1 MRVLGVIT
9 ARGGSKRIPQKN
21 IKLLSGLPLISYVIN
36 AAKSSCVDRLIV
48 STDDPDISSIAIK
61 YGAEVPFKRPADIS
75 EDVPS
80 EDVVMH
86 ALNWAENDENDQY
99 DIVVTM
105 QPTTPFVSTHDINA
119 CVEMIKDKKFASCF
133 SSVQISEPPE
143 WMFRVGENG
152 GVTTFMAGE
161 LKGDRG
167 VVQLLEKLVIPNG
180 GVYATRKSELVR
192 QKALIAVPT
201 STVEMSRY
209 TSVDIDEPIDW
220 VVAEAIAGLLIK
232 K

>member
-86 ALNWAENDENDQY
+86 ALNWAENDENDQL
-99 DIVVTM
+99 IL
-105 QPTTPFVSTHDINA
+105 F
-119 CVEMIKDKKFASCF
+119 KKR
-133 SSVQISEPPE
+133 E
-143 WMFRVGENG
+143 
-152 GVTTFMAGE
+152 
-161 LKGDRG
+161 
-167 VVQLLEKLVIPNG
+167 
-180 GVYATRKSELVR
+180 
-192 QKALIAVPT
+192 
-201 STVEMSRY
+201 
-209 TSVDIDEPIDW
+209 
-220 VVAEAIAGLLIK
+220 
-232 K
+232 